1 MTFVTGPRLS
11 SAAVERAD
19 LLSMENTLREAFVAT
34 GSDVRERRTVTG
46 RAFLVDGRA
55 LGQFEERAGVLRV
68 RLWLGER
75 ERASFEGRPTFDR
88 ESGWLHLVS
97 DDDVRFVAGLLPA
110 AYKAAASGKATP
122 PSAST
127 LEMPTAADITIEEKK
142 KSAASPRRSSAR
154 TTRSR

>member
-1 MTFVTGPRLS
+1 MS
-11 SAAVERAD
+11 I
-19 LLSMENTLREAFVAT
+19 ENTLREAFVAA
-34 GSDVRERRTVTG
+34 GSDVRERRTVSG
-46 RAFLVDGRA
+46 RAFPVDGRA

-68 RLWLGER
+68 RPWLGDR

-97 DDDVRFVAGLLPA
+97 DDDVRFVAGLVPA
-110 AYKAAASGKATP
+110 AYEAASSGRATP

-127 LEMPTAADITIEEKK
+127 VEMPTAADVTLEEKK
-142 KSAASPRRSSAR
+142 GAASPRRPSAR